1 MKEDS
6 LANKA
11 YIELRRKILSNQLFS
26 GMRLKEGY
34 WAEKIG
40 VNRMAIREAL
50 TRLLGENLVE
60 FGPKGG
66 HFVKTLTVE
75 EVKET
80 REIREILELGALRLL
95 FKHKTKENLKI
106 LEEICDDFTN
116 MVQKGYLDGALEADV
131 RLHETI
137 IDLAKNEKLKA
148 LYQSS
153 NIPLFH
159 QKLGKSRTHMKDY
172 ELTDAEHRKIVAAL
186 KNNDLAIAEEVLHQH
201 LIRGEMTTLDL
212 GFE

>member
-11 YIELRRKILSNQLFS
+11 YVELRRKILSNQLFS

-50 TRLLGENLVE
+50 TRLLGENLIE

-66 HFVKTLTVE
+66 HFVKTLTAE
-75 EVKET
+75 EVKEI
-80 REIREILELGALRLL
+80 REIREILEIGALKLL
-95 FKHKTKENLKI
+95 FKSKSAQDLD
-106 LEEICDDFTN
+106 LLDEICDDFSN
-116 MVQKGYLDGALEADV
+116 MVQKNYFDGALEADV
-131 RLHETI
+131 RFHETI
-137 IDLAKNEKLKA
+137 IDLSKNQKLKD
-148 LYQSS
+148 LYQTS

-159 QKLGKSRTHMKDY
+159 QKLGKSQTHMKDY
-172 ELTDAEHRKIVAAL
+172 ELTDLEHRRIVTSIR
-186 KNNDLAIAEEVLHQH
+186 NGDLATAEDTLHQH

>member
-6 LANKA
+6 LANKV

-34 WAEKIG
+34 WADKMG
-40 VNRMAIREAL
+40 VNRMAVREAL
-50 TRLLGENLVE
+50 TRLLGENLIV

-75 EVKET
+75 EVKEI

-95 FKHKTKENLKI
+95 YKARSKEAI
-106 LEEICDDFTN
+106 ERLEEICEDFTT
-116 MVQKGYLDGALEADV
+116 MVQRGYFDGALEADV
-131 RLHETI
+131 RFHETI
-137 IDLAKNEKLKA
+137 IDLSCNQKLKE
-148 LYQSS
+148 LYQIS

-159 QKLGKSRTHMKDY
+159 QKLGKSQVHMKDY
-172 ELTDAEHRKIVAAL
+172 ELTDAEHRKIVVSIKSDDL
-186 KNNDLAIAEEVLHQH
+186 KSAEDTLLKH
-201 LIRGEMTTLDL
+201 LVRGEMTTLDL
-212 GFE
+212 DLV